1 MCSSYRTIVK
11 PPCAC
16 SDDELNAFVE
26 LVEAGGE
33 VAPGLKARIERAV
46 TLAMLYGGD
55 ELIGTAG
62 IKRPNANYHQRVF
75 CKAKTTLT
83 ADDYPFEVG
92 WVYISPSHRGRRLT
106 GQLMDAVIDAPRN
119 GAIFSTT
126 RANNKPMHRVLT
138 ARGFD
143 QVGLPYL
150 SREHPSEE
158 IVLFVLQQPAGRP
171 K

>member
-33 VAPGLKARIERAV
+33 VAPGLKARIKGAV
-46 TLAMLYGGD
+46 ALAMLYGGD

-92 WVYISPSHRGRRLT
+92 WVYISPSHRGRHLT
-106 GQLMDAVIDAPRN
+106 GRLLDAVINAPRS

-126 RANNKPMHRVLT
+126 RSNNKPMHHVLA
-138 ARGFD
+138 ARGFVK
-143 QVGLPYL
+143 VGLPYL
-150 SREHPSEE
+150 SNEHPNEE
-158 IVLFVLQQPAGRP
+158 ILLFVLQQPADRS

>member
-92 WVYISPSHRGRRLT
+92 WVSISPSHRGRRLT
-106 GQLMDAVIDAPRN
+106 GPLMDAVIDAPRS

-126 RANNKPMHRVLT
+126 RANHKTMHHVLT
-138 ARGFD
+138 DRGFVK
-143 QVGLPYL
+143 VGLPYL
-150 SREHPSEE
+150 SNEHPNEE
-158 IVLFVLQQPAGRP
+158 ILLFVLQQPADRS